1 MSLMGHPQTQRNNAM
16 ILLRTSRFQTIAL
29 PDNDWSI
36 YISDYYSD
44 EQGRIYQDFHLGG
57 LFHKG
62 NLIIETPSFRYVFW
76 DVDDPFHIVPQLLD
90 QIEARAGEKVACIDM
105 EKLGNLM
112 GFMATKL
119 EIHSKNCSGP
129 PVVIVHP
136 EL

>member
-1 MSLMGHPQTQRNNAM
+1 M
-16 ILLRTSRFQTIAL
+16 ILLRASHFQTIAL
-29 PDNDWSI
+29 PDSDWSI

-44 EQGRIYQDFHLGG
+44 EQGRIYRDFNLGG
-57 LFHKG
+57 LFHKA
-62 NLIIETPSFRYVFW
+62 NLVIETPFFRYVFC
-76 DVDDPFHIVPQLLD
+76 DVDDCFHIVPQLLN

-105 EKLGNLM
+105 EKLGDLM

-119 EIHSKNCSGP
+119 EIYSKNCPGP